1 MHAVFITAG
10 DQTNA
15 ADTDHRNNGG
25 FGVPSFVL
33 A

>member
-1 MHAVFITAG
+1 MRAVFMTAG

-15 ADTDHRNNGG
+15 SDTDHRNNGG
-25 FGVPSFVL
+25 FGVPSFVP